1 MKQLSMLLVLTATLP
16 ACAIERS
23 GDAPAKPA
31 MSAPGDAHTSRNAL
45 DWAGV
50 YEGVLPCADCPGIET
65 RLTLGSDGA
74 FERQTRYLDR
84 ETTPRSARGR
94 FSWHAS
100 GNAITLDA
108 NGGDQQYAVGEGR
121 LVQLNRDGSRPAPH
135 EASRVLTR
143 VSGQPAASASLG
155 QILEDHRWTLV
166 SATDAQ
172 NRRNGALFPV
182 ADRPFVFGFSS
193 AALNARGSCN
203 SLRGSYRIDAAGQLN
218 VGHMAATMMA
228 CEPTS
233 MKADAALS
241 ALLAQPL
248 RIDLAQGA
256 QPQLRLVAASGETL
270 VLAGQATPE
279 ALYGPATLVFLEV
292 AAERVAC
299 NHPLIPDARC
309 LQVRERVYDK
319 QGLMVGTPGAWRP
332 LYENIEGYQ
341 HTPGQRNVLRVKR
354 FQRQAA
360 PADASSTVYVLDL
373 IVESEIVTR

>member
-1 MKQLSMLLVLTATLP
+1 MKQLSMLFVLAATLP
-16 ACAIERS
+16 ACAIDRA

-31 MSAPGDAHTSRNAL
+31 MSAPVDAHTSRNAL

-50 YEGVLPCADCPGIET
+50 YEGVLPCADCPGIQT
-65 RLTLGSDGA
+65 RLTLGSDGT

-84 ETTPRSARGR
+84 ETTPRSERGR

-108 NGGDQQYAVGEGR
+108 NGDGQQYAVGEGR
-121 LVQLNRDGSRPAPH
+121 LIQLNRDGTRPDPQAS
-135 EASRVLTR
+135 SRVLTR
-143 VSGQPAASASLG
+143 VADQTSNASLG

-172 NRRNGALFPV
+172 NRRNDTLFP
-182 ADRPFVFGFSS
+182 APDRPFVFGFSS
-193 AALNARGSCN
+193 SGINVKGNCN
-203 SLRGSYRIDAAGQLN
+203 SMRGSYRIDAAGQLN
-218 VGHMAATMMA
+218 VGRMAATMMA
-228 CEPTS
+228 CEPAS

-279 ALYGPATLVFLEV
+279 ALYGPATLIFLEV

-299 NHPLIPDARC
+299 NHPLIPEARC

-332 LYENIEGYQ
+332 LYENIEGYT

-373 IVESEIVTR
+373 IVESEVVTR